1 MNALRPLCFALL
13 LCISSF
19 HCTDRITEP
28 PVDEERI
35 KLTLFDVSVQEA
47 FIHVA
52 LGEETAGG
60 TVYVYR
66 DNNQIATYT
75 LSVSDTVIYDSSLQ
89 ENTDYLYRA
98 EIRRGGSVIVLSNDL
113 TVLTLLPSSRD
124 SEWQTFT
131 FGEHSSS
138 ILRDVAII
146 DENNIWVVGEIYMN
160 DENGEPDPILY
171 NAAFWDGEKWQ
182 VKRIVVNYRG
192 NSSIAPLEGV
202 LSLPD
207 GKVVFSSGLP
217 YLPNDDGW
225 RLYHLWDIGVLDEND
240 GGVGKIWGTSIN
252 NIYFAGRN
260 GTIVHYDGTQWRS
273 LESGTT
279 TDITDIWGLINPI
292 TGDEE
297 IYCAVTDFVEYTE
310 RGVLKIVN
318 KAVTEMIP
326 REQEGGIASVWTNN
340 GVPLYSS
347 GHGVYRFATGDWK
360 EITIGTNAFTTEVR
374 GTGLNDIFVSGH
386 FGTIAHYNGV
396 DWHIFPE
403 VYNALYFSVAVR
415 DNIVV
420 AAGTRDGKAVVS
432 VGRRK

>member
-1 MNALRPLCFALL
+1 MNSIKTCIVLL
-13 LCISSF
+13 FVILNAF
-19 HCTDRITEP
+19 HCTDRITDP

-35 KLTLFDVSVQEA
+35 KLTLFDVSVQEV

-66 DNNQIATYT
+66 DMEQIAAYT
-75 LSVSDTVIYDSSLQ
+75 SSVSDTVIYDSSLQ
-89 ENTDYLYRA
+89 ENTNYLYRA
-98 EIRRGGSVIVLSNDL
+98 EIRRGGSVIVISNDL

-124 SEWQTFT
+124 FEWQTFT

-160 DENGEPDPILY
+160 DEDGEPDPHAY
-171 NAAFWDGEKWQ
+171 NAARWDGETWEL
-182 VKRIVVNYRG
+182 KRIFYKNG
-192 NSSIAPLEGV
+192 LWSIRSILA
-202 LSLPD
+202 
-207 GKVVFSSGLP
+207 FSS
-217 YLPNDDGW
+217 DDIW
-225 RLYHLWDIGVLDEND
+225 FDPWVYWDGNNYIEKEIPSILIGHGTN
-240 GGVGKIWGTSIN
+240 KMWGTSSDNFYVVGN
-252 NIYFAGRN
+252 NGLIA
-260 GTIVHYDGTQWRS
+260 HYDGTQWRK

-279 TDITDIWGLINPI
+279 VGVIDIWGYENPV
-292 TGDEE
+292 TGEEE

-420 AAGTRDGKAVVS
+420 AAGTRDGKAVVTI
-432 VGRRK
+432 GRRQ